1 MGSGPSF
8 LLRDGIRV
16 RLFWWIAALDPDN
29 LKPDPQ
35 LGMHYA
41 YRDRHTAGILL
52 GAIKHIDKEVAF
64 DSETYLDKCYLIY

>member
-1 MGSGPSF
+1 M
-8 LLRDGIRV
+8 
-16 RLFWWIAALDPDN
+16 DPDN
-29 LKPDPQ
+29 LRPDPGSGKIPDRNLDPVNLIPDPQ